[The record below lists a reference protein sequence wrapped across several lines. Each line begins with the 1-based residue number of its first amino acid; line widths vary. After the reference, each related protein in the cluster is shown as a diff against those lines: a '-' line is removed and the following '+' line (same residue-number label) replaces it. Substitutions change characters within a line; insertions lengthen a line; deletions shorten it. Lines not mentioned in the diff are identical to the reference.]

1 MLDDSTRAFF
11 NRESRLFQASLRAS
25 VYFVAVLWA
34 VHLADIVVPV
44 DFGRF
49 GIVPR
54 SPEGARGILFAP
66 LLHGDFTHL
75 ISNSVPLVVLGTG
88 LLYLY
93 RRVSWWVVLIVYV
106 LGGAGVWL
114 FARPA
119 SVHIGAS
126 GLIYGFAAFIFFS
139 GLLRRDPPSI
149 ALALVVTFL
158 YGGMVWG
165 VLPLEDGV
173 SFEAHLA
180 GALSGILCAVLFRN
194 AARPPNLQKPPG
206 DDDDYPEDED
216 ELDDPARFDP
226 RAAHDYESEASRDAN
241 HFNDDAARNRRRLR
255 DIIDEIGDNW

>member
-1 MLDDSTRAFF
+1 M
-11 NRESRLFQASLRAS
+11 
-25 VYFVAVLWA
+25 
-34 VHLADIVVPV
+34 HLADIVVPV
-44 DFGRF
+44 DFGQF

-165 VLPLEDGV
+165 VLPLEPGV
-173 SFEAHLA
+173 SFEAHLS
-180 GALSGILCAVLFRN
+180 GALAGILCAFLFRN
-194 AARPPNLQKPPG
+194 AARPPNLQKPEG
-206 DDDDYPEDED
+206 QTDYPDGED
-216 ELDDPARFDP
+216 ELDDPVRFDP
-226 RAAHDYESEASRDAN
+226 RAAHDYDSQTSSDGKPFTE
-241 HFNDDAARNRRRLR
+241 DAARNRRRLR
-255 DIIDEIGDNW
+255 DIIDEIGDSW